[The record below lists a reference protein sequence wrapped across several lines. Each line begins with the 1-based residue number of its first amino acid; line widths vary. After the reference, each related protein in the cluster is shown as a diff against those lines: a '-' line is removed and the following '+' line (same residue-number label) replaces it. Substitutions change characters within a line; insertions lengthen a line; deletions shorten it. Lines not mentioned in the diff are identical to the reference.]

1 MDYEIRD
8 QPKPTVSSSLYGTLP
23 RRGRRSRKSAK
34 KTPEEM
40 AITLAQYA
48 VYQAEKVR
56 TKDHH
61 GKSDFRHWL
70 DSLYLTDINAASLN
84 GWPKVIIDKKPPIES
99 GGKNEVIKHS
109 HQTEFVWLK
118 SELCLMDAPNR

>member
-8 QPKPTVSSSLYGTLP
+8 QPKPTVTSSLYGTLP
-23 RRGRRSRKSAK
+23 RRGRRSRKSTK
-34 KTPEEM
+34 KTTEEM
-40 AITLAQYA
+40 AIMLAQYA

-70 DSLYLTDINAASLN
+70 DSLYLTDIYAASLN
-84 GWPKVIIDKKPPIES
+84 GWPQSIDKKPPIES
-99 GGKNEVIKHS
+99 GGKN
-109 HQTEFVWLK
+109 
-118 SELCLMDAPNR
+118 